1 MHNLYSSNLKISI
14 MAMIV
19 FIVSFVLLFFCMDR
33 TINIYDEGV
42 ILTGAMRVGAGDIP
56 HRDFYANYGP
66 ASFYLLS
73 WLFDIFGQ
81 KVIVERVFDL
91 SVRSAILAIVYASL
105 VSNSKQLI
113 AITVTI
119 VCALWLCSVGNY
131 AYPIYPVILLSIIS
145 SGIMLNVFLR
155 DTSIFYPFAAG
166 MITGLAALFRYDL
179 GFFIFIA
186 HLSSAA
192 LIISLSHSDT
202 CPKSVVFFK
211 KIGPY
216 VLAAGFTVFLILLWY
231 YSVGAISSF
240 VHDVII
246 FPAEFY
252 GRTRNLPFPSFFEK
266 STLKLG
272 GIYLPIII
280 CLAVMLN
287 FCAKDFKFK
296 DCLQSSST
304 EDDSRK
310 NYIAFLVTF
319 TIITAIFYIKGLVRV
334 SLEHMQLAL
343 LPSLMILG
351 VLLGR
356 RINKSKCFRL
366 ALAGIGVFSLVTS
379 LTSAADYLE
388 RHIKD
393 NVLVISHV
401 SGFFKLLL
409 SSDLSS
415 IDDNTEISSID
426 PKQLYSF
433 FVDRDREAA
442 IHFIAQNTN
451 PTDRI
456 FVGLTRHDKVFAN
469 DVSSYFIA
477 KRLPATKWH
486 HFDPGIQTSSE
497 VQSQMIND
505 FYQNKPRYIWL
516 ESTFNDVNEPNDSAK
531 SSGIRILDEYINVR
545 NISVLS
551 RKSD

>member
-211 KIGPY
+211 RTLCACSWFY
-216 VLAAGFTVFLILLWY
+216 CFLN
-231 YSVGAISSF
+231 SF
-240 VHDVII
+240 
-246 FPAEFY
+246 
-252 GRTRNLPFPSFFEK
+252 
-266 STLKLG
+266 
-272 GIYLPIII
+272 
-280 CLAVMLN
+280 M
-287 FCAKDFKFK
+287 
-296 DCLQSSST
+296 
-304 EDDSRK
+304 
-310 NYIAFLVTF
+310 
-319 TIITAIFYIKGLVRV
+319 
-334 SLEHMQLAL
+334 
-343 LPSLMILG
+343 
-351 VLLGR
+351 VLLSWR
-356 RINKSKCFRL
+356 DKLFR
-366 ALAGIGVFSLVTS
+366 S
-379 LTSAADYLE
+379 
-388 RHIKD
+388 
-393 NVLVISHV
+393 
-401 SGFFKLLL
+401 
-409 SSDLSS
+409 
-415 IDDNTEISSID
+415 
-426 PKQLYSF
+426 
-433 FVDRDREAA
+433 
-442 IHFIAQNTN
+442 
-451 PTDRI
+451 
-456 FVGLTRHDKVFAN
+456 
-469 DVSSYFIA
+469 
-477 KRLPATKWH
+477 
-486 HFDPGIQTSSE
+486 
-497 VQSQMIND
+497 
-505 FYQNKPRYIWL
+505 
-516 ESTFNDVNEPNDSAK
+516 
-531 SSGIRILDEYINVR
+531 
-545 NISVLS
+545 
-551 RKSD
+551 